1 MVKGIC
7 KNCGKEYEYEPK
19 KGSYKLAYCSVECKT
34 EFNRKDNEPQYRI
47 CQECGKEY
55 WWDGTIKLYGVKGNY
70 VDSKKFCC
78 HECGKKNRYEKV
90 KKTTTEH
97 FGGIGYASKELLKR
111 CQDTAIDR
119 YGNKNNIEKIK
130 QTNLERYGV
139 EVVSKAFGDKISNKL
154 QKVFSERGDEIR
166 EKKKATNLE
175 KYGVE
180 WAAQT
185 SEVKE
190 KSKQTC
196 LEKYGVENGNQAKE
210 VREKTKQYFID
221 KYGVENYSQTAE
233 CKEKVATTWKN
244 KSEKDI
250 NEILTKRKNT
260 SLEKYGAEYP
270 QTTIEVKEKIKQ
282 TCLKKYGTK
291 AAICSETVQT
301 KIKNNNLKKYGVEYA
316 IAASEVK
323 DKIKQTNLERYGF
336 EYLFQ
341 NKELRKEM
349 EIKRKQTNLKKY
361 NTEHISQV
369 PEFKEKSIETCLKKY
384 GVPYNCLTDQC
395 MNTNNTISK
404 INLRFKAKLDELGIK
419 NELEFRLE
427 NKSYDIKCD
436 NVLIEINPTFTHN
449 SSKVEWKGK
458 FKIEP
463 KEEGYHQEKTIVAN
477 KNGYRCIHIWDW
489 DDEDKLLEMLKEKK
503 TLYARNL
510 IIGKVSKKDTTS
522 FLEKYHLQNSCNGQ
536 EIRLGLYKNS
546 ELIEIMTFGK
556 PRYNKHY
563 EWELL
568 RLCTKSEYKVVGGAE
583 KLFKYFIKQ
592 YNPKSIISYCDNSKF
607 SGNVYLKLGMKLKTF
622 GQPSKHWFNIF
633 TFRHITD
640 NLLRQRGYSQLH
652 KDTIHQK
659 GESNELL
666 MLENGYLEMYD
677 CGQSTYTWKNK
688 TKPI

>member
-34 EFNRKDNEPQYRI
+34 EFNKKDNEPQYRI

-55 WWDGTIKLYGVKGNY
+55 WWDGTVKLYGVKGNY

-119 YGNKNNIEKIK
+119 YGSKNNIEKIK

-154 QKVFSERGDEIR
+154 QKVFSERRDEIR

-233 CKEKVATTWKN
+233 CKEKVAITWKN
-244 KSEKDI
+244 KSEEDI
-250 NEILTKRKNT
+250 DKILTKRKNT
-260 SLEKYGAEYP
+260 NLEKYGAEYP
-270 QTTIEVKEKIKQ
+270 QTTTEIKEKIRR
-282 TCLKKYGTK
+282 TNLEKYGK
-291 AAICSETVQT
+291 PSGFNYE
-301 KIKNNNLKKYGVEYA
+301 
-316 IAASEVK
+316 
-323 DKIKQTNLERYGF
+323 KIKQTNLE
-336 EYLFQ
+336 
-341 NKELRKEM
+341 
-349 EIKRKQTNLKKY
+349 
-361 NTEHISQV
+361 
-369 PEFKEKSIETCLKKY
+369 KY
-384 GVPYNCLTDQC
+384 GVAYTCLLPQC
-395 MNTNNTISK
+395 QNKGGMISK

-489 DDEDKLLEMLKEKK
+489 DDEDKLLEILKEKK

-536 EIRLGLYKNS
+536 EICLGLYKNS

>member
-34 EFNRKDNEPQYRI
+34 EFNKKDNEPQYRI

-55 WWDGTIKLYGVKGNY
+55 WWDGTVKLYGVKGNY

-78 HECGKKNRYEKV
+78 HECGKKNRYKKV

-119 YGNKNNIEKIK
+119 YGSKNNIEKIK

-154 QKVFSERGDEIR
+154 QKVFSERRDEIR

-233 CKEKVATTWKN
+233 CKEKVAITWKN
-244 KSEKDI
+244 KSEEDI
-250 NEILTKRKNT
+250 DKILTKRKNT
-260 SLEKYGAEYP
+260 NLEKYGAEYP
-270 QTTIEVKEKIKQ
+270 QTTTEIKEKIRR
-282 TCLKKYGTK
+282 TNLERYGK
-291 AAICSETVQT
+291 PSGFNYE
-301 KIKNNNLKKYGVEYA
+301 
-316 IAASEVK
+316 
-323 DKIKQTNLERYGF
+323 KIKQTNLE
-336 EYLFQ
+336 
-341 NKELRKEM
+341 
-349 EIKRKQTNLKKY
+349 
-361 NTEHISQV
+361 
-369 PEFKEKSIETCLKKY
+369 KY
-384 GVPYNCLTDQC
+384 GVAYTCLLPQC
-395 MNTNNTISK
+395 QNKGGMISK

-463 KEEGYHQEKTIVAN
+463 KEEGYHQEKTIIAN

-536 EIRLGLYKNS
+536 EICLGLYKNS

-592 YNPKSIISYCDNSKF
+592 HNPKSIISYCDNSKF

>member
-1 MVKGIC
+1 M
-7 KNCGKEYEYEPK
+7 
-19 KGSYKLAYCSVECKT
+19 
-34 EFNRKDNEPQYRI
+34 
-47 CQECGKEY
+47 
-55 WWDGTIKLYGVKGNY
+55 
-70 VDSKKFCC
+70 
-78 HECGKKNRYEKV
+78 
-90 KKTTTEH
+90 
-97 FGGIGYASKELLKR
+97 
-111 CQDTAIDR
+111 
-119 YGNKNNIEKIK
+119 
-130 QTNLERYGV
+130 
-139 EVVSKAFGDKISNKL
+139 
-154 QKVFSERGDEIR
+154 FSERRDEIR

-221 KYGVENYSQTAE
+221 KYGVENYSQTTE
-233 CKEKVATTWKN
+233 CKEKVAITWKN
-244 KSEKDI
+244 KSEEDI
-250 NEILTKRKNT
+250 DKILTKRKNT
-260 SLEKYGAEYP
+260 NLEKYGAEYP
-270 QTTIEVKEKIKQ
+270 QTTTEIKEKIRR
-282 TCLKKYGTK
+282 TNLERYGK
-291 AAICSETVQT
+291 PSGFNYE
-301 KIKNNNLKKYGVEYA
+301 
-316 IAASEVK
+316 
-323 DKIKQTNLERYGF
+323 KIKQTNLE
-336 EYLFQ
+336 
-341 NKELRKEM
+341 
-349 EIKRKQTNLKKY
+349 
-361 NTEHISQV
+361 
-369 PEFKEKSIETCLKKY
+369 KY
-384 GVPYNCLTDQC
+384 GVAYTCLLPQC
-395 MNTNNTISK
+395 QNKGGMISK

-536 EIRLGLYKNS
+536 EICLGLYKNS

-568 RLCTKSEYKVVGGAE
+568 RLCTKSEYKAVGGAE

>member
-34 EFNRKDNEPQYRI
+34 EFNKKDNEPQYRI

-55 WWDGTIKLYGVKGNY
+55 WWDGTVKLYGVKGNY

-119 YGNKNNIEKIK
+119 YGSKNNIEKIK

-154 QKVFSERGDEIR
+154 QKVFSECRDEIR

-221 KYGVENYSQTAE
+221 KYGVENYSQTTE
-233 CKEKVATTWKN
+233 CKEKVAITWKN
-244 KSEKDI
+244 KSEEDI
-250 NEILTKRKNT
+250 DKILTKRKNT
-260 SLEKYGAEYP
+260 NLEKYGAEYP
-270 QTTIEVKEKIKQ
+270 QTTTEIKEKIRR
-282 TCLKKYGTK
+282 TNLERYGK
-291 AAICSETVQT
+291 SSGFNYE
-301 KIKNNNLKKYGVEYA
+301 
-316 IAASEVK
+316 
-323 DKIKQTNLERYGF
+323 KIKQTNLE
-336 EYLFQ
+336 
-341 NKELRKEM
+341 
-349 EIKRKQTNLKKY
+349 
-361 NTEHISQV
+361 
-369 PEFKEKSIETCLKKY
+369 KY
-384 GVPYNCLTDQC
+384 GVAYTCLLPQC
-395 MNTNNTISK
+395 QNKGGMISK

-489 DDEDKLLEMLKEKK
+489 DDEDKLLEILKEKK

-536 EIRLGLYKNS
+536 EICLGLYKNS

>member
-34 EFNRKDNEPQYRI
+34 EFNKKDNEPQYRI

-55 WWDGTIKLYGVKGNY
+55 WWDGTVKLYGVKGNY

-78 HECGKKNRYEKV
+78 HECGKKNRYKKV

-119 YGNKNNIEKIK
+119 YGSKNNIEKIK

-154 QKVFSERGDEIR
+154 QKVFSERRDEIR

-180 WAAQT
+180 WATQT

-233 CKEKVATTWKN
+233 CKEKVAITWKN
-244 KSEKDI
+244 KSEEDI
-250 NEILTKRKNT
+250 DKILTKRKNT
-260 SLEKYGAEYP
+260 NLEKYGAEYP
-270 QTTIEVKEKIKQ
+270 QTTTEIKEKIRR
-282 TCLKKYGTK
+282 TNLERYGK
-291 AAICSETVQT
+291 PSGFNYE
-301 KIKNNNLKKYGVEYA
+301 
-316 IAASEVK
+316 
-323 DKIKQTNLERYGF
+323 KIKQTNLE
-336 EYLFQ
+336 
-341 NKELRKEM
+341 
-349 EIKRKQTNLKKY
+349 
-361 NTEHISQV
+361 
-369 PEFKEKSIETCLKKY
+369 KY
-384 GVPYNCLTDQC
+384 GVAYTCLLPQC
-395 MNTNNTISK
+395 QNKGGMISK

-489 DDEDKLLEMLKEKK
+489 DDEDKLLEILKEKK

-536 EIRLGLYKNS
+536 EICLGLYKNS

>member
-34 EFNRKDNEPQYRI
+34 EFNKKDNEPQYRI

-55 WWDGTIKLYGVKGNY
+55 WWDGTVKLYGVKGNY

-119 YGNKNNIEKIK
+119 YGSKNNIEKIK

-154 QKVFSERGDEIR
+154 QKVFSERRDEIR

-233 CKEKVATTWKN
+233 CKEKVAITWKN
-244 KSEKDI
+244 KSEEDI
-250 NEILTKRKNT
+250 DKILTKRKNT
-260 SLEKYGAEYP
+260 NLEKYGAEYP
-270 QTTIEVKEKIKQ
+270 QTTTEIKEKIRR
-282 TCLKKYGTK
+282 TNLERYGK
-291 AAICSETVQT
+291 PSGFNYE
-301 KIKNNNLKKYGVEYA
+301 
-316 IAASEVK
+316 
-323 DKIKQTNLERYGF
+323 KIKQTNLE
-336 EYLFQ
+336 
-341 NKELRKEM
+341 
-349 EIKRKQTNLKKY
+349 
-361 NTEHISQV
+361 
-369 PEFKEKSIETCLKKY
+369 KY
-384 GVPYNCLTDQC
+384 GVAYTCLLPQC
-395 MNTNNTISK
+395 QNKGGMISK

-489 DDEDKLLEMLKEKK
+489 DDEDKLLEILKEKK

-536 EIRLGLYKNS
+536 EICLGLYKNS

>member
-19 KGSYKLAYCSVECKT
+19 KGSYKLAYCSAECKT

-119 YGNKNNIEKIK
+119 YGSKNNIEKIK

-154 QKVFSERGDEIR
+154 QKVFSERRDEIR
-166 EKKKATNLE
+166 EKRKATNLE

-210 VREKTKQYFID
+210 IREKTKQYFID

-244 KSEKDI
+244 KSEEDI
-250 NEILTKRKNT
+250 DEILTKRKNT
-260 SLEKYGAEYP
+260 NLEKYGAEYP
-270 QTTIEVKEKIKQ
+270 QTTTEIKEKIRR
-282 TCLKKYGTK
+282 TNLERYGK
-291 AAICSETVQT
+291 PSGFNYE
-301 KIKNNNLKKYGVEYA
+301 
-316 IAASEVK
+316 
-323 DKIKQTNLERYGF
+323 KIKQTNLE
-336 EYLFQ
+336 
-341 NKELRKEM
+341 
-349 EIKRKQTNLKKY
+349 
-361 NTEHISQV
+361 
-369 PEFKEKSIETCLKKY
+369 KY
-384 GVPYNCLTDQC
+384 GVAYTCLLPQC
-395 MNTNNTISK
+395 QNKGGMISK

-489 DDEDKLLEMLKEKK
+489 DDEDKLLEILKEKK

-510 IIGKVSKKDTTS
+510 IIGKVSKKDTTL

-536 EIRLGLYKNS
+536 EICLGLYKNS

>member
-111 CQDTAIDR
+111 CQDTTIDR
-119 YGNKNNIEKIK
+119 YGSKNNIEKIK

-154 QKVFSERGDEIR
+154 QKVFNERRDEIR
-166 EKKKATNLE
+166 EKRKATNLE

-185 SEVKE
+185 SEIKE

-244 KSEKDI
+244 KSKEDI
-250 NEILTKRKNT
+250 DKILTKRKNT
-260 SLEKYGAEYP
+260 NLEKYGAEYP
-270 QTTIEVKEKIKQ
+270 QTTTEIKEKIRR
-282 TCLKKYGTK
+282 TNLERYGK
-291 AAICSETVQT
+291 SSGFNYE
-301 KIKNNNLKKYGVEYA
+301 
-316 IAASEVK
+316 
-323 DKIKQTNLERYGF
+323 KIKQTNLE
-336 EYLFQ
+336 
-341 NKELRKEM
+341 
-349 EIKRKQTNLKKY
+349 
-361 NTEHISQV
+361 
-369 PEFKEKSIETCLKKY
+369 KY
-384 GVPYNCLTDQC
+384 GVAYTCLLPQC
-395 MNTNNTISK
+395 QNKGGMISK

-463 KEEGYHQEKTIVAN
+463 KEEGYHQEKTIIAN

-489 DDEDKLLEMLKEKK
+489 DDEDKLLEILKEKK

-510 IIGKVSKKDTTS
+510 IIGKVSKKDTTL

-536 EIRLGLYKNS
+536 EICLGLYKNS

>member
-34 EFNRKDNEPQYRI
+34 EFNKKDNEPQYRI

-55 WWDGTIKLYGVKGNY
+55 WWDGTVKFYGVKGNY

-119 YGNKNNIEKIK
+119 YGSKNNIEKIK

-154 QKVFSERGDEIR
+154 QKVFSERRDEIR

-221 KYGVENYSQTAE
+221 KYGVENYSQTTE
-233 CKEKVATTWKN
+233 CKEKVAITWKN
-244 KSEKDI
+244 KSEEDI
-250 NEILTKRKNT
+250 DKILTKRKNT
-260 SLEKYGAEYP
+260 NLEKYGAEYP
-270 QTTIEVKEKIKQ
+270 QTTTEIKEKIRR
-282 TCLKKYGTK
+282 TNLERYGK
-291 AAICSETVQT
+291 PSGFNYE
-301 KIKNNNLKKYGVEYA
+301 
-316 IAASEVK
+316 
-323 DKIKQTNLERYGF
+323 KIKQTNLE
-336 EYLFQ
+336 
-341 NKELRKEM
+341 
-349 EIKRKQTNLKKY
+349 
-361 NTEHISQV
+361 
-369 PEFKEKSIETCLKKY
+369 KY
-384 GVPYNCLTDQC
+384 GVAYTCLLPQC
-395 MNTNNTISK
+395 QNKGGMISK

-536 EIRLGLYKNS
+536 EICLGLYKNS

-568 RLCTKSEYKVVGGAE
+568 RLCTKSEYKAVGGAE

>member
-19 KGSYKLAYCSVECKT
+19 KGSYKLAYCSAECKA

-111 CQDTAIDR
+111 CQDTTIDR
-119 YGNKNNIEKIK
+119 YGSKNNIEKIK

-154 QKVFSERGDEIR
+154 REVFSERGDEIR

-233 CKEKVATTWKN
+233 CKEKVAITWKN
-244 KSEKDI
+244 KSEEDI
-250 NEILTKRKNT
+250 GKILTKRKNT
-260 SLEKYGAEYP
+260 NLEKYGAEYP
-270 QTTIEVKEKIKQ
+270 QTTTEIKEKIRR
-282 TCLKKYGTK
+282 TNLERYGK
-291 AAICSETVQT
+291 PSGFNYE
-301 KIKNNNLKKYGVEYA
+301 
-316 IAASEVK
+316 
-323 DKIKQTNLERYGF
+323 KIKQTNLE
-336 EYLFQ
+336 
-341 NKELRKEM
+341 
-349 EIKRKQTNLKKY
+349 
-361 NTEHISQV
+361 
-369 PEFKEKSIETCLKKY
+369 KY
-384 GVPYNCLTDQC
+384 GVAYTCLLPQC
-395 MNTNNTISK
+395 QNKGGMISK

-659 GESNELL
+659 GENNELL

>member
-34 EFNRKDNEPQYRI
+34 EFNKKDNEPQYRI

-55 WWDGTIKLYGVKGNY
+55 WWDGTVKLYGVKGNY

-233 CKEKVATTWKN
+233 CKEKVAITWKN
-244 KSEKDI
+244 KSEEDI
-250 NEILTKRKNT
+250 DKILTKRKNT
-260 SLEKYGAEYP
+260 NLEKYGAEYP
-270 QTTIEVKEKIKQ
+270 QTTTEIKEKIRR
-282 TCLKKYGTK
+282 TNLERYGK
-291 AAICSETVQT
+291 PSGFNYE
-301 KIKNNNLKKYGVEYA
+301 
-316 IAASEVK
+316 
-323 DKIKQTNLERYGF
+323 KIKQTNLE
-336 EYLFQ
+336 
-341 NKELRKEM
+341 
-349 EIKRKQTNLKKY
+349 
-361 NTEHISQV
+361 
-369 PEFKEKSIETCLKKY
+369 KY
-384 GVPYNCLTDQC
+384 GVAYTCLLPQC
-395 MNTNNTISK
+395 QNKGGMISK

-463 KEEGYHQEKTIVAN
+463 KEEGYHQEKTIIAN

-536 EIRLGLYKNS
+536 EICLGLYKNS

>member
-55 WWDGTIKLYGVKGNY
+55 WWDGTVKLYGVKGNY

-90 KKTTTEH
+90 KKTTTKH

-119 YGNKNNIEKIK
+119 YGSKNNIEKIK

-154 QKVFSERGDEIR
+154 QEVFSERGDEIR

-250 NEILTKRKNT
+250 DKILTKRKNT
-260 SLEKYGAEYP
+260 NLERYGVEYP
-270 QTTIEVKEKIKQ
+270 QTTTEIKEKIRR
-282 TCLKKYGTK
+282 TNLERYGK
-291 AAICSETVQT
+291 PSGFNYE
-301 KIKNNNLKKYGVEYA
+301 
-316 IAASEVK
+316 
-323 DKIKQTNLERYGF
+323 KIKQTNLE
-336 EYLFQ
+336 
-341 NKELRKEM
+341 
-349 EIKRKQTNLKKY
+349 
-361 NTEHISQV
+361 
-369 PEFKEKSIETCLKKY
+369 KY
-384 GVPYNCLTDQC
+384 GVAYTCLLPQC
-395 MNTNNTISK
+395 QNKGGMISK

-489 DDEDKLLEMLKEKK
+489 DDEDKLLEILKEKK

-536 EIRLGLYKNS
+536 EICLGLYKNS

>member
-34 EFNRKDNEPQYRI
+34 EFNKKDNKPQYRI

-55 WWDGTIKLYGVKGNY
+55 WWDGTVKLYGVKGNY

-78 HECGKKNRYEKV
+78 HECGKKNRYKKV

-119 YGNKNNIEKIK
+119 YGSKNNIEKIK

-154 QKVFSERGDEIR
+154 QKVFSERRDEIR

-233 CKEKVATTWKN
+233 CKEKVAITWKN
-244 KSEKDI
+244 KSEEDI
-250 NEILTKRKNT
+250 DKILTKRKNT
-260 SLEKYGAEYP
+260 NLEKYGTEYP
-270 QTTIEVKEKIKQ
+270 QTTTEIKEKIRR
-282 TCLKKYGTK
+282 TNLERYGK
-291 AAICSETVQT
+291 PSGFNYE
-301 KIKNNNLKKYGVEYA
+301 
-316 IAASEVK
+316 
-323 DKIKQTNLERYGF
+323 KIKQTNLE
-336 EYLFQ
+336 
-341 NKELRKEM
+341 
-349 EIKRKQTNLKKY
+349 
-361 NTEHISQV
+361 
-369 PEFKEKSIETCLKKY
+369 KY
-384 GVPYNCLTDQC
+384 GVAYTCLLPQC
-395 MNTNNTISK
+395 QNKGGMISK

-489 DDEDKLLEMLKEKK
+489 DDEDKLLEILKEKK

-536 EIRLGLYKNS
+536 EICLGLYKNS

>member
-34 EFNRKDNEPQYRI
+34 EFNKKDNEPQYRI

-55 WWDGTIKLYGVKGNY
+55 WWDGTVKLYGVKGNY

-78 HECGKKNRYEKV
+78 HECGKKNRYKKV

-119 YGNKNNIEKIK
+119 YGSKNNIEKIK

-154 QKVFSERGDEIR
+154 QKVFSERRDEIR

-210 VREKTKQYFID
+210 VREKTKQYFIN

-233 CKEKVATTWKN
+233 CKEKVAITWKN
-244 KSEKDI
+244 KSEEDI
-250 NEILTKRKNT
+250 DKILTKRKNT
-260 SLEKYGAEYP
+260 NLEKYGAEYP
-270 QTTIEVKEKIKQ
+270 QTTTEIKEKIRR
-282 TCLKKYGTK
+282 TDLERYGK
-291 AAICSETVQT
+291 PSGFNYE
-301 KIKNNNLKKYGVEYA
+301 
-316 IAASEVK
+316 
-323 DKIKQTNLERYGF
+323 KIKQTNLE
-336 EYLFQ
+336 
-341 NKELRKEM
+341 
-349 EIKRKQTNLKKY
+349 
-361 NTEHISQV
+361 
-369 PEFKEKSIETCLKKY
+369 KY
-384 GVPYNCLTDQC
+384 GVAYTCLLPQC
-395 MNTNNTISK
+395 QNKGGMISK

-489 DDEDKLLEMLKEKK
+489 DDEDKLLEILKEKK

-536 EIRLGLYKNS
+536 EICLGLYKNS

>member
-19 KGSYKLAYCSVECKT
+19 KGSYKLPYCSVECKT

-55 WWDGTIKLYGVKGNY
+55 WWDGTVKLYGVKGNY

-119 YGNKNNIEKIK
+119 YGSKNNIEKIK

-154 QKVFSERGDEIR
+154 QKVFSEHRDEIR

-233 CKEKVATTWKN
+233 CKEKVAITWKN
-244 KSEKDI
+244 KSEEDI
-250 NEILTKRKNT
+250 DKILTKRKNT
-260 SLEKYGAEYP
+260 NLEKYGAEYP
-270 QTTIEVKEKIKQ
+270 QTTTEIKEKIRR
-282 TCLKKYGTK
+282 TNLERYGK
-291 AAICSETVQT
+291 PSGFNYE
-301 KIKNNNLKKYGVEYA
+301 
-316 IAASEVK
+316 
-323 DKIKQTNLERYGF
+323 KIKQTNLE
-336 EYLFQ
+336 
-341 NKELRKEM
+341 
-349 EIKRKQTNLKKY
+349 
-361 NTEHISQV
+361 
-369 PEFKEKSIETCLKKY
+369 KY
-384 GVPYNCLTDQC
+384 GVAYTCLLPQC
-395 MNTNNTISK
+395 QNKGGMISK

-489 DDEDKLLEMLKEKK
+489 DDEDKLLEILKEKK

-536 EIRLGLYKNS
+536 EICLGLYKNS

>member
-154 QKVFSERGDEIR
+154 QKVFGERRDEIR

-233 CKEKVATTWKN
+233 CKEKVAITWKN
-244 KSEKDI
+244 KSEEDI
-250 NEILTKRKNT
+250 DEILTKRKNT
-260 SLEKYGAEYP
+260 NLEKYGAEYP
-270 QTTIEVKEKIKQ
+270 QTTTEIKEKIRR
-282 TCLKKYGTK
+282 TNLERYGK
-291 AAICSETVQT
+291 PSGFNYE
-301 KIKNNNLKKYGVEYA
+301 
-316 IAASEVK
+316 
-323 DKIKQTNLERYGF
+323 KIKQTNLE
-336 EYLFQ
+336 
-341 NKELRKEM
+341 
-349 EIKRKQTNLKKY
+349 
-361 NTEHISQV
+361 
-369 PEFKEKSIETCLKKY
+369 KY
-384 GVPYNCLTDQC
+384 GVAYTCLLPQC
-395 MNTNNTISK
+395 QNKGGMISK

-463 KEEGYHQEKTIVAN
+463 KEEGYHQEKTIIAN
-477 KNGYRCIHIWDW
+477 KNGYRCIHVWDW
-489 DDEDKLLEMLKEKK
+489 DDEDKLLEILKEKK

-510 IIGKVSKKDTTS
+510 IIGKVSKKDTTL

-536 EIRLGLYKNS
+536 EICLGLYKNS

>member
-154 QKVFSERGDEIR
+154 QEVFSKRGDEIR

-244 KSEKDI
+244 KSEEDI
-250 NEILTKRKNT
+250 DEILTKRKNT
-260 SLEKYGAEYP
+260 NLEKYGAEYP
-270 QTTIEVKEKIKQ
+270 QTTTEIKEKIRR
-282 TCLKKYGTK
+282 TNLERYGK
-291 AAICSETVQT
+291 PSGFNYE
-301 KIKNNNLKKYGVEYA
+301 
-316 IAASEVK
+316 
-323 DKIKQTNLERYGF
+323 KIKQTNLE
-336 EYLFQ
+336 
-341 NKELRKEM
+341 
-349 EIKRKQTNLKKY
+349 
-361 NTEHISQV
+361 
-369 PEFKEKSIETCLKKY
+369 KY
-384 GVPYNCLTDQC
+384 GVAYTCLLPQC
-395 MNTNNTISK
+395 QNKGGMISK

-477 KNGYRCIHIWDW
+477 KNGYRCIHVWDW
-489 DDEDKLLEMLKEKK
+489 DDEDKLLEILKEKK

-536 EIRLGLYKNS
+536 EICLGLYKNS

>member
-19 KGSYKLAYCSVECKT
+19 KGSYKLAYCSAECKT

-154 QKVFSERGDEIR
+154 QKAFSERGDEIR

-233 CKEKVATTWKN
+233 CKEKVAITWKN
-244 KSEKDI
+244 KSEEDI
-250 NEILTKRKNT
+250 DKILTKRKNT
-260 SLEKYGAEYP
+260 NLEKYGAEYP
-270 QTTIEVKEKIKQ
+270 QTTTEIKEKIRR
-282 TCLKKYGTK
+282 TNLERYGK
-291 AAICSETVQT
+291 PSGFNYE
-301 KIKNNNLKKYGVEYA
+301 
-316 IAASEVK
+316 
-323 DKIKQTNLERYGF
+323 KIKQTNLE
-336 EYLFQ
+336 
-341 NKELRKEM
+341 
-349 EIKRKQTNLKKY
+349 
-361 NTEHISQV
+361 
-369 PEFKEKSIETCLKKY
+369 KY
-384 GVPYNCLTDQC
+384 GVAYTCLLPQC
-395 MNTNNTISK
+395 QNKGGMISK

-659 GESNELL
+659 GENNELL

>member
-19 KGSYKLAYCSVECKT
+19 KGSYKLAYCSVKCKT

-97 FGGIGYASKELLKR
+97 FGGIGYASKELLKK

-154 QKVFSERGDEIR
+154 QKVFSERRDEIR

-233 CKEKVATTWKN
+233 CKEKVAITWKN
-244 KSEKDI
+244 KSEEDI
-250 NEILTKRKNT
+250 DKILTKRKNT
-260 SLEKYGAEYP
+260 NLEKYGAEYP
-270 QTTIEVKEKIKQ
+270 QTTTEIKEKIRR
-282 TCLKKYGTK
+282 TNLERYGK
-291 AAICSETVQT
+291 PSGFNYE
-301 KIKNNNLKKYGVEYA
+301 
-316 IAASEVK
+316 
-323 DKIKQTNLERYGF
+323 KIKQTNLE
-336 EYLFQ
+336 
-341 NKELRKEM
+341 
-349 EIKRKQTNLKKY
+349 
-361 NTEHISQV
+361 
-369 PEFKEKSIETCLKKY
+369 KY
-384 GVPYNCLTDQC
+384 GVAYTCLLPQC
-395 MNTNNTISK
+395 QNKGGMISK

-489 DDEDKLLEMLKEKK
+489 DDEDKLLEILKEKK

-510 IIGKVSKKDTTS
+510 IISKVSKKDTTL